1 MTGSEAAI
9 RVKSRK
15 SLAENSMTSDLRL
28 SSTSV
33 AVADDRV
40 GDQMRQVRVTASIES

>member
-15 SLAENSMTSDLRL
+15 PLPEAIFQIARG
-28 SSTSV
+28 
-33 AVADDRV
+33 ADDRV
-40 GDQMRQVRVTASIES
+40 GDQMRQMRGHRQHLVVMVRTHR